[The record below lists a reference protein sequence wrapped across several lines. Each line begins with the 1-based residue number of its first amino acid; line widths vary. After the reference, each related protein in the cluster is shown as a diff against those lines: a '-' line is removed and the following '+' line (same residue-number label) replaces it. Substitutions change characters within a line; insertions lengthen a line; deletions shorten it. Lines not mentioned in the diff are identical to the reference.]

1 MNVSG
6 PTGAL
11 NAYRMLG
18 GLAGA
23 PAAQPARPAAPA
35 VPTAPAAPAAPAQ
48 GAAQAAAAQ
57 ASAVPAGS
65 DPALW
70 SILTSQERD
79 FFLRHASLGAVTYG
93 PTGAGAAG
101 RSAAAMADTPV
112 GQRIDIRA

>member
-6 PTGAL
+6 PTAAP

-23 PAAQPARPAAPA
+23 APAQPARPS
-35 VPTAPAAPAAPAQ
+35 APAAPAAPASAAQ
-48 GAAQAAAAQ
+48 GAAQASAAQ

-93 PTGAGAAG
+93 PRGAAAAG
-101 RSAAAMADTPV
+101 RSAAAMADAPV